1 MTRDTHRV
9 ITIDGPAGAG
19 KSTIARLLAHRL
31 GYLYLDTG
39 AMYRAVALAAKDKGL
54 DKEDRELVGQLA
66 NSVSI
71 AFVGDPDNPKILLWG
86 KDVTDKI
93 RVPEIDMLSSAISA
107 IPEVREAMV
116 RLQREMAQGRDLVAE
131 GRDMGTVVFPWARPK
146 FFLTASLD
154 VRAERRLKERQ
165 ERGQKASL
173 VEVRQEMEKRDSQD
187 QSRAVA
193 PLRPAPDAV
202 VIDTSHMSIE
212 EVLAEILVMIKGM
225 D

>member
-86 KDVTDKI
+86 KDVTDRI